1 MSDTLH
7 RLSVVIEADK
17 SKYSRGMKEAVKET
31 ESTVRQINSQTSN
44 IKNPVAEMLKND
56 KTMIEIR
63 NMQNVIRKSITDMF
77 NGTLPKGIAGE
88 VKNYVKEAQL
98 AAGIRVYTD
107 DYSRIE
113 SDANRA
119 ARSLS
124 NLRDKQRD
132 LKSIGA
138 DKSSLIW
145 NQLQKDISETES
157 KLESYERA
165 ERMMVS
171 RGTAGDNNPKWAKLQ
186 SDIGKAEKD
195 LERYRAREDDMIL
208 SGRDK
213 EAADW
218 DKIIGK
224 IRTATESLNAYES
237 RKRSMRSDG
246 TDTQMSSGLYNRS
259 IGATVEATIGHTNA
273 KIREMLKSVSDVVA
287 RIPVIGRV
295 ASETAYIGSKAFK
308 GMHVVLDKV
317 APAIKKAGGAFAS
330 LLNRFKDSVPIIG
343 KSRSQM
349 RQFGNSGRG
358 LVGILR
364 AIGMSAKFMFA
375 SFVIRGSINA
385 MKDGL
390 KNLAQYSSSTNASI
404 SALISGITQLKN
416 SLTSAFAPVLDVVVP
431 VLDTMINYLV
441 SAANAVAHFF
451 AALTGQPTYT
461 VAKRVQQDYAA
472 SLGGTADAAN
482 DANDAA
488 TELQRTIMG
497 FDEINKLDDKS
508 GTGGSGGSGGGGTSA
523 GDMFQTETVDSA
535 YKDVANKVKTY
546 FHDIFK
552 PMQDAWNTYGEG
564 VIDSWKTALD
574 DVAKLLEDIAIDF
587 KDVWTNGTGET
598 VCGNILQILT
608 QIGDAIS
615 SISVSFK
622 SAWDDD
628 NRGYNYIQ
636 SIFNR
641 FNSTLEVI
649 KTIGDSLLTVWN
661 NGTGEEIIG
670 NILDIFTN
678 INNTIANIKN
688 NFANAWKL
696 DDTGTKIIQD
706 IADILNTTLGHI
718 NNITAGLEEWANDI
732 DLSPLLKSFNDL
744 TTSLKPLGDKVGAGL
759 EWLFTNV
766 LQPLAKWAIEQGIP
780 AAINAISGALDAI
793 NAVIDLVKP
802 AFTWLWDNFLEPIAK
817 WTGGTITTVLN
828 GIGDGL
834 KGLSNLLDGFSPTE
848 VVEVGV
854 GLVKKGWE
862 TVTGWISGLGNA
874 AKGAIDAGV
883 SLAKKGWDTVSGWLN
898 GLGAAVN
905 GTISAA
911 VSLAKKAGSWAAD
924 AWTALT
930 SGNVSSIVST
940 GLKKASTWV
949 SDAWTA
955 LISRDRTSTVFAGL
969 KKASTWISDA
979 WSALTSN
986 NKITSVSI
994 ALKKAAVWIR
1004 DAWKVVSSGASKAIS
1019 TTVKLAKKA
1028 GGWAAD
1034 AWRVVSAGAG
1044 KAISA
1049 TVKLAKKAG
1058 GWAFDAWKVLSSG
1071 ASKAISSTVS
1081 LAKKAGG
1088 WAADAWRVLSSGAIK
1103 TITSSV
1109 SLIKKGWSSFVN
1121 WLTGSSNGTV
1131 TVGVTT
1137 THKTSSGAITG
1148 GYGGNFAKG
1157 GVFSG
1162 GSWHPITAAANG
1174 GSFNMGQ
1181 MFIAR
1186 EAGPELVGTLGGH
1199 TAVMNNDQIVASVS
1213 AGVYQA
1219 VSAAFSQYAS
1229 RSNSGGSQTINVYVG
1244 GKKVTDV
1251 VVEEVN
1257 RRTKSTGV
1265 CPILT

>member
-31 ESTVRQINSQTSN
+31 ESTVRQINGQTSN
-44 IKNPVAEMLKND
+44 IKNPIAEMLKND

-63 NMQNVIRKSITDMF
+63 NMQNMIRKSIADMF
-77 NGTLPKGIAGE
+77 NGTLPKGISGE
-88 VKNYVKEAQL
+88 IKNYVKEAQL

-107 DYSRIE
+107 DYSRLE

-145 NQLQKDISETES
+145 KQLQKDISETES

-195 LERYRAREDDMIL
+195 LDRYRAREDDMIL

-213 EAADW
+213 EASDW
-218 DKIIGK
+218 DKTIGK

-237 RKRSMRSDG
+237 QKRSMRSDG
-246 TDTQMSSGLYNRS
+246 TDTQMSSGFYNRS

-287 RIPVIGRV
+287 RIPIIGRV

-308 GMHVVLDKV
+308 SMHAVLEKV
-317 APAIKKAGGAFAS
+317 TPAIKKAGGVFAS

-385 MKDGL
+385 VKDGL

-404 SALISGITQLKN
+404 STLISGITQLKN
-416 SLTSAFAPVLDVVVP
+416 SLATAFAPILDAVVP

-451 AALTGQPTYT
+451 AALTGQSTYT

-546 FHDIFK
+546 FQDIFK

-615 SISVSFK
+615 SITVSFK

-649 KTIGDSLLTVWN
+649 KTIGDSLLTVWS

-670 NILDIFTN
+670 NIFDIFTN
-678 INNTIANIKN
+678 INNTIADIKN

-706 IADILNTTLGHI
+706 IADLLNTALGHI

-732 DLSPLLKSFNDL
+732 DLSPLLKAFNDL

-766 LQPLAKWAIEQGIP
+766 LQPLAKWAVEQGIP
-780 AAINAISGALDAI
+780 ASINAISGALDAI
-793 NAVIDLVKP
+793 NEVIDLVKP

-817 WTGGTITTVLN
+817 WTGGAITTVLD

-834 KGLSNLLDGFSPTE
+834 RGLSDLIDGFSPTE

-854 GLVKKGWE
+854 GLVKKGWD
-862 TVTGWISGLGNA
+862 TVT
-874 AKGAIDAGV
+874 
-883 SLAKKGWDTVSGWLN
+883 GWLN

-940 GLKKASTWV
+940 CLKKASTWV
-949 SDAWTA
+949 SDAW
-955 LISRDRTSTVFAGL
+955 R
-969 KKASTWISDA
+969 
-979 WSALTSN
+979 ALTSN
-986 NKITSVSI
+986 NKTTSVSI

-1058 GWAFDAWKVLSSG
+1058 GWAFDAWKVLSYG

-1131 TVGVTT
+1131 TVGVIT
-1137 THKTSSGAITG
+1137 THRTSSGAIAG
-1148 GYGGNFAKG
+1148 GYGGDFAKG

-1162 GSWHPITAAANG
+1162 GSWRPITAAANG

-1219 VSAAFSQYAS
+1219 VSAAMSQFGQ
-1229 RSNSGGSQTINVYVG
+1229 NISGGTPVFNIYVG

-1257 RRTKSTGV
+1257 RRTMATGI
-1265 CPILT
+1265 CPIMT